1 MNKEKP
7 TVVVAMSGGVDSS
20 AVAYLLKKE
29 NYNVVGATMK
39 LLNNE
44 ATTNAI
50 NDAKKVCEVLGI
62 KHYVFDMEKEFKE
75 IVITNFI
82 NSYKEGET
90 PNPCVVCNKKFKF
103 GLFYKKAKELL
114 NADYIAT
121 GHYASLKD
129 NKLVESPNTAK
140 DQSYFLWGID
150 KNVLPHIMF
159 PLSKYENKD
168 EVRHEVSKILPNTS
182 KKKDSQEICFIP
194 NDDYKAFLSKYTTTK
209 PGNIYLEDNTLIGK
223 HTGLTNYTVGQRK
236 GLNISYKEPLF
247 VLRIDPKNNCL
258 IVGPKESLYKDKLR
272 ANNINI
278 LVDDFSGKIL
288 AKIRS
293 HGPKEEVVIEKDQDE
308 LIATFK
314 NKVRAITPGQ
324 SIVFYSED
332 GTCLGGAI
340 IKEAL

>member
-82 NSYKEGET
+82 NSYKESKT

-129 NKLVESPNTAK
+129 NKLVESQNTAK
-140 DQSYFLWGID
+140 DQSYFLWGIN
-150 KNVLPHIMF
+150 KNVLPHIML

-247 VLRIDPKNNCL
+247 VLRIDTKNNCL

-308 LIATFK
+308 LIVTFK

-324 SIVFYSED
+324 SIVFYHED

>member
-62 KHYVFDMEKEFKE
+62 KHYVFDMEKEFKD

-82 NSYKEGET
+82 NSYKEGKT

-258 IVGPKESLYKDKLR
+258 IVGSKESLYKDKLR

-324 SIVFYSED
+324 SIVFYHED

>member
-7 TVVVAMSGGVDSS
+7 TIVVAMSGGVDSS

-82 NSYKEGET
+82 NSYKEGKT

-121 GHYASLKD
+121 GHYVSLKD
-129 NKLVESPNTAK
+129 NKLVESQNTAK

>member
-29 NYNVVGATMK
+29 NYNLVGATMK

-82 NSYKEGET
+82 NSYKEGKT

-129 NKLVESPNTAK
+129 NKLVESQNTAK
-140 DQSYFLWGID
+140 DQSYFLWGIN

-194 NDDYKAFLSKYTTTK
+194 NDDYKAFLIKYTTTK

-247 VLRIDPKNNCL
+247 VLRIDTKNNCL

-308 LIATFK
+308 LIVTFK

-324 SIVFYSED
+324 SIVFYHED

>member
-82 NSYKEGET
+82 NSYKEGKT

-129 NKLVESPNTAK
+129 NKLVESQNTAK

-150 KNVLPHIMF
+150 KDVLPHIMF

-209 PGNIYLEDNTLIGK
+209 TGNIYLEDNTLIGK
-223 HTGLTNYTVGQRK
+223 HAGLTNYTVGQRK

-247 VLRIDPKNNCL
+247 VLRIDTKNNCL

-308 LIATFK
+308 LIVTFK

-324 SIVFYSED
+324 SIVFYHED

>member
-7 TVVVAMSGGVDSS
+7 TIVVAMSGGVDSS

>member
-62 KHYVFDMEKEFKE
+62 KHYVFDMEKEFKD

-82 NSYKEGET
+82 NSYKEGKT

-103 GLFYKKAKELL
+103 GLFYQKANELL
-114 NADYIAT
+114 KADYIAT

-247 VLRIDPKNNCL
+247 VLRMDPKNNCL

>member
-82 NSYKEGET
+82 NSYKEGKT

-129 NKLVESPNTAK
+129 NKLVESQNTAK

-150 KNVLPHIMF
+150 KDVLPHIMF

-209 PGNIYLEDNTLIGK
+209 TGNIYLEDNTLIGK

-247 VLRIDPKNNCL
+247 VLRIDTKNNCL

-308 LIATFK
+308 LIVTFK

-324 SIVFYSED
+324 SIVFYHED

>member
-82 NSYKEGET
+82 NSYKEGKT

-129 NKLVESPNTAK
+129 NKLVESQNTAK

-150 KNVLPHIMF
+150 KDVLPHIMF

-223 HTGLTNYTVGQRK
+223 HAGLTNYTVGQRK

-247 VLRIDPKNNCL
+247 VLRIDTKNNCL

-308 LIATFK
+308 LIVTFK

-324 SIVFYSED
+324 SIVFYHED

>member
-82 NSYKEGET
+82 NSYKEGKT

-129 NKLVESPNTAK
+129 NKLVESQNTAK
-140 DQSYFLWGID
+140 DQSYFLWGIN
-150 KNVLPHIMF
+150 KNVLPHIML

-209 PGNIYLEDNTLIGK
+209 TGNIYLEDNTLIGK
-223 HTGLTNYTVGQRK
+223 HAGLTNYTVGQRK

-247 VLRIDPKNNCL
+247 VLRIDTKNNCL

-308 LIATFK
+308 LIVTFK

-324 SIVFYSED
+324 SIVFYHED

>member
-50 NDAKKVCEVLGI
+50 NDAKKVCEVLSI

-82 NSYKEGET
+82 NSYKEGKT

-129 NKLVESPNTAK
+129 NKLVESQNTAK
-140 DQSYFLWGID
+140 DQSYFLWGIN

-194 NDDYKAFLSKYTTTK
+194 NDDYKAFLIKYTTTK

-247 VLRIDPKNNCL
+247 VLRIDTKNNCL

-308 LIATFK
+308 LIVTFK

-324 SIVFYSED
+324 SIVFYHED

>member
-75 IVITNFI
+75 IIITNFI
-82 NSYKEGET
+82 NSYKEGKT

-129 NKLVESPNTAK
+129 NKLVESQNTAK

-150 KNVLPHIMF
+150 KDVLPHIMF

-209 PGNIYLEDNTLIGK
+209 TGNIYLEDNTLIGK

-308 LIATFK
+308 LIVTFK

-324 SIVFYSED
+324 SIVFYHED

>member
-121 GHYASLKD
+121 GHYVSLKD
-129 NKLVESPNTAK
+129 NKLVESQNTAK

-308 LIATFK
+308 LTATFK

>member
-82 NSYKEGET
+82 NSYKEGKT

-129 NKLVESPNTAK
+129 NKLVESQNIAK

-150 KNVLPHIMF
+150 KDVLPHIMF

-247 VLRIDPKNNCL
+247 VLRIDTKNNCL

-308 LIATFK
+308 LIVTFK

-324 SIVFYSED
+324 SIVFYHED

>member
-82 NSYKEGET
+82 NSYKEGKT

-129 NKLVESPNTAK
+129 NKLVESQNTAK
-140 DQSYFLWGID
+140 DQSYFLWGIN

-194 NDDYKAFLSKYTTTK
+194 NDDYKAFLIKYTTTK

-236 GLNISYKEPLF
+236 GLNISYKEPLY
-247 VLRIDPKNNCL
+247 VLEIDTKNNAL
-258 IVGPKESLYKDKLR
+258 IVGPNKSLFKTQLL

-278 LVDDFSGKIL
+278 LVDELPSNVL

-293 HGPKEEVVIEKDQDE
+293 RGDKQEATLEKVDDKI
-308 LIATFK
+308 LVTFK
-314 NKVRAITPGQ
+314 EPVRAITKGQ
-324 SIVFYSED
+324 SVVFYD
-332 GTCLGGAI
+332 QNNICLGGGI
-340 IKEAL
+340 IEKVL

>member
-7 TVVVAMSGGVDSS
+7 TIVVAMSGGVDSS

-82 NSYKEGET
+82 NSYKEGKT

-129 NKLVESPNTAK
+129 NKLVESQNTAK

-258 IVGPKESLYKDKLR
+258 IVGPKGSLYKDKLR

>member
-20 AVAYLLKKE
+20 AVAYFLKKE

-140 DQSYFLWGID
+140 DQSYFLWEID

>member
-50 NDAKKVCEVLGI
+50 NDAKKVCEILGI

-82 NSYKEGET
+82 NSYKEGKT

-129 NKLVESPNTAK
+129 NKLVESQNTAK

-258 IVGPKESLYKDKLR
+258 IVGSKESLYKDKLR

-308 LIATFK
+308 LIVTFK

-324 SIVFYSED
+324 SIVFYHED